1 MDKENITN
9 KKINAGKGH
18 FHKCIN
24 WNEILIWTGTTI
36 ARHLITLIKS
46 AVIITHDYWKTAY
59 PEEEKKGN
67 EKTSSALNKRG
78 PNVIL

>member
-1 MDKENITN
+1 M
-9 KKINAGKGH
+9 
-18 FHKCIN
+18 
-24 WNEILIWTGTTI
+24 
-36 ARHLITLIKS
+36 ITLIKS
-46 AVIITHDYWKTAY
+46 VVIITHDYWKTAY